1 MLIHPPVPPAQVA
14 QTVTMTEVSK
24 GSTTIAGEPEL
35 YLNSPNA
42 EITSAIFTIPPATKT
57 QWMTHPAPGYIY
69 VLQGTLTVQ
78 FADGSLQTFSAGQA
92 FLQARTKWH
101 RGWNR
106 GSQPV
111 RFLVVFFGAQG
122 VPDVMHPPV
131 VDPVDQAQ

>member
-1 MLIHPPVPPAQVA
+1 
-14 QTVTMTEVSK
+14 MTPVSK
-24 GSTTIAGEPEL
+24 GSATIAGEPEL
-35 YLNSPNA
+35 YLNSSNA
-42 EITSAIFTIPPATKT
+42 EITSAIFTIPPETKT

-78 FADGSLQTFSAGQA
+78 FADGSLQAFSAGQA

-111 RFLVVFFGAQG
+111 RFLVVFFGARG
-122 VPDVMHPPV
+122 VPNVMHPPV
-131 VDPVDQAQ
+131 VDQMVQTK

>member
-1 MLIHPPVPPAQVA
+1 MLMHRPSPPAQM
-14 QTVTMTEVSK
+14 VTMTQVSK

-42 EITSAIFTIPPATKT
+42 EITSAIFTIPPGTKT

-106 GSQPV
+106 GSQSV
-111 RFLVVFFGAQG
+111 RFLVVFFGAKG
-122 VPDVMHPPV
+122 VPDVMHPPAGDLV
-131 VDPVDQAQ
+131 EQGK